1 MNEINLGTTD
11 IIKHMNAGA
20 TLKRVLT
27 TSSVTL
33 TPPSGRQIGIPI
45 EIVDGLID
53 HHQIEE
59 GDGGIYK
66 LK

>member
-1 MNEINLGTTD
+1 M
-11 IIKHMNAGA
+11 KAGA
-20 TLKRVLT
+20 TLKRVLAA
-27 TSSVTL
+27 SSVTL
-33 TPPSGRQIGIPI
+33 TLPSGRQIGIPI

-59 GDGGIYK
+59 GDGGIYR